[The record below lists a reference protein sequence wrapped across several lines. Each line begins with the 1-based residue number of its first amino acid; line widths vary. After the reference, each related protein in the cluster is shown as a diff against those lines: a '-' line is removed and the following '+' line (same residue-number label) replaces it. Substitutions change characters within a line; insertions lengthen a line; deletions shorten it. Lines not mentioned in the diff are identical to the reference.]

1 MSKFDLRK
9 IPLSSYSILQAA
21 VSKQV
26 NSLKEL
32 RAELLNYFATS
43 VVKHAASMF
52 LKSVFDTEGS
62 QANLAQKYL
71 QRNLAEIIIYITPE
85 TM

>member
-52 LKSVFDTEGS
+52 LKERVRYRGKPGKPGS
-62 QANLAQKYL
+62 KIFTKKLG
-71 QRNLAEIIIYITPE
+71 
-85 TM
+85 